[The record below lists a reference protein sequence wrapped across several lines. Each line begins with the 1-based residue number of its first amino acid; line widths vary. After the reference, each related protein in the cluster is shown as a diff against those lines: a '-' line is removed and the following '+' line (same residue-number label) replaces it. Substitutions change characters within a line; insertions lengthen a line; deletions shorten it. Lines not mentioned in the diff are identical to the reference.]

1 MSSWAKDCVRPA
13 SAQPGTVPGPAWG
26 RGPWQWSQARATL
39 LAPFR
44 STQNWGR
51 AGAASPLTDAP
62 AALFHS
68 SKDAED
74 NVGLESTS
82 WNHSSN
88 ECCIINAAA
97 KLMWFL
103 LDNTAVYPLSQSS
116 EEALQVPSPI
126 QSKEP
131 DLL

>member
-1 MSSWAKDCVRPA
+1 MAEELGTCHSCGILQKHTEPREGQGQPAPSLMHLQHYFILVRML
-13 SAQPGTVPGPAWG
+13 
-26 RGPWQWSQARATL
+26 RI
-39 LAPFR
+39 
-44 STQNWGR
+44 
-51 AGAASPLTDAP
+51 
-62 AALFHS
+62 
-68 SKDAED
+68 

-82 WNHSSN
+82 WNHNSN
-88 ECCIINAAA
+88 EWCIINAAA

-103 LDNTAVYPLSQSS
+103 LDNTAVYPFSQSS